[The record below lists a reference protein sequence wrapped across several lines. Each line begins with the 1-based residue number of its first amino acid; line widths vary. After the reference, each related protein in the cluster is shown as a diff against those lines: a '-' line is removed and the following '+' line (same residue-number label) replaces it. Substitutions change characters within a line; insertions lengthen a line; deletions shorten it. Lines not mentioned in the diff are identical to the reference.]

1 MSSECNNITHQGIV
15 EQIKNNTIFVK
26 IIVSSAC
33 AICKAKSL
41 CSVNDFKEMLV
52 DINVNNAS
60 IYKPGQ
66 TVTVKMKKSLG
77 GKAVLLAY
85 IIPFIIMMLS
95 LIILTLLNFSELF
108 AGLFSIGILAPYYLV
123 LYLLKNKLSKTFKFT
138 ISPD

>member
-1 MSSECNNITHQGIV
+1 
-15 EQIKNNTIFVK
+15 
-26 IIVSSAC
+26 
-33 AICKAKSL
+33 
-41 CSVNDFKEMLV
+41 
-52 DINVNNAS
+52 
-60 IYKPGQ
+60 
-66 TVTVKMKKSLG
+66 MKKSLG